1 MIIKKVEN
9 VPSPRLIFA
18 TWVVSEI
25 TKISKD
31 NLCVSGCGFTGLMHI
46 STNNDNIENDDDT
59 VTMAAEDSAVR

>member
-1 MIIKKVEN
+1 
-9 VPSPRLIFA
+9 
-18 TWVVSEI
+18 VSEI